1 MVKECI
7 VKLNNDVVTVVA
19 YGDVDVQLPAIHREA
34 KTLFVSCENGKYTVV
49 DKDYK
54 PKDVAVEKKN
64 TKKKTTNKEI
74 AKELEI
80 TEEDNENA

>member
-7 VKLNNDVVTVVA
+7 VKLNNEVVTVVA
-19 YGDVDVQLPAIHREA
+19 YGDVNVQLPAIHREA
-34 KTLFVSCENGKYTVV
+34 KTIFVDCENGKYTVV

-54 PKDVAVEKKN
+54 PKGAAVEKKS
-64 TKKKTTNKEI
+64 TKKKTTNEEI
-74 AKELEI
+74 AKELEV